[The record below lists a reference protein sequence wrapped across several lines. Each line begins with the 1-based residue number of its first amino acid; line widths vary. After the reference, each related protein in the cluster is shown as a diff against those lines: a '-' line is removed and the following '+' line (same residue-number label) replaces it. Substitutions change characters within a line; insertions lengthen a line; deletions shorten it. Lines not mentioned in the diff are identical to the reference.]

1 MGRSL
6 GEVFQAEMFR
16 PLGLDSLSLFPDDSN
31 RAMECV
37 LFDSHTGGAQ
47 VIRGDVWGKT
57 YQKADVTFQSGG
69 SGLYGTAADFLSFLQ
84 AILRSDPRARCN
96 PGNTGILSAE
106 SFQDLFHPSLNS
118 SPHCDSKKRGL
129 AALLQ
134 RDEHLVDHSIGFVLE
149 MANNPAGRRKGSGSW
164 YGAALTHFWLDPE
177 TGVAVSVGYT
187 RRGRRTKEGHS

>member
-84 AILRSDPRARCN
+84 AILRS
-96 PGNTGILSAE
+96 GG
-106 SFQDLFHPSLNS
+106 
-118 SPHCDSKKRGL
+118 
-129 AALLQ
+129 
-134 RDEHLVDHSIGFVLE
+134 
-149 MANNPAGRRKGSGSW
+149 
-164 YGAALTHFWLDPE
+164 
-177 TGVAVSVGYT
+177 
-187 RRGRRTKEGHS
+187 